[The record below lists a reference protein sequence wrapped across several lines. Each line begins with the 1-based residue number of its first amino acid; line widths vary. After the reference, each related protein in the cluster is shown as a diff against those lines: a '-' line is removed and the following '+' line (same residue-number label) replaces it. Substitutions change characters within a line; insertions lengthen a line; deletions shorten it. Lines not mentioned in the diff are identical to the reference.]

1 MVAAWNLEI
10 GGGQTR
16 QKWPGLLTW
25 KFFRGRKM
33 GGGGADGM
41 QKTLLIIAG
50 LLFALL
56 VLFYAWRFLSSGERH
71 RSPEELVREALE
83 STDPA
88 EQEKAVLELTELGT
102 PALKHL
108 QRVLA
113 ESQTDRVRAAAI
125 QGLAFQQ
132 DYDSMPALLDAMA
145 DPSLVIRV
153 RAGAAVQ
160 KLLGVKIDFHAN
172 APPKERE
179 KAVAILR
186 KEWERMRNLPNFEE
200 LKKQQ
205 QSQL

>member
-1 MVAAWNLEI
+1 
-10 GGGQTR
+10 
-16 QKWPGLLTW
+16 
-25 KFFRGRKM
+25 
-33 GGGGADGM
+33 M

-56 VLFYAWRFLSSGERH
+56 VLFYAWRFLCSGEGH
-71 RSPEELVREALE
+71 RSPEELVQVALE

-88 EQEKAVLELTELGT
+88 EQEEAVLELIELGG

-125 QGLAFQQ
+125 QGLAFQR
-132 DYDSMPALLDAMA
+132 DYDSMPILLDAMA

-160 KLLGVKIDFHAN
+160 KLLGVKVDFHAS
-172 APPKERE
+172 APPEERE
-179 KAVAILR
+179 KAAAILR
-186 KEWERMRNLPNFEE
+186 KEWERMRSLPNFEE
-200 LKKQQ
+200 FKKQQ

>member
-1 MVAAWNLEI
+1 MRV
-10 GGGQTR
+10 
-16 QKWPGLLTW
+16 
-25 KFFRGRKM
+25 
-33 GGGGADGM
+33 
-41 QKTLLIIAG
+41 
-50 LLFALL
+50 
-56 VLFYAWRFLSSGERH
+56 
-71 RSPEELVREALE
+71 ALE

-125 QGLAFQQ
+125 QGLASQR
-132 DYDSMPALLDAMA
+132 DYDSMPVLLDAMA
-145 DPSLVIRV
+145 DPSVVIRV

-160 KLLGVKIDFHAN
+160 KLLGVKVDFRAN
-172 APPKERE
+172 ASPTEQE

-186 KEWERMRNLPNFEE
+186 REWERMRSLPNFEE
-200 LKKQQ
+200 FKKQQ